1 MFVKHEDTH
10 IPSEMK
16 IYTHL
21 GTAAS
26 QLEIAMKLLLNVYI
40 VGAQALETLRATK
53 AVRISPNAPVGNK
66 TLCNKPPTEELSSKP
81 SFQAGTLGAA
91 AANAAPRA

>member
-1 MFVKHEDTH
+1 MR
-10 IPSEMK
+10 

-21 GTAAS
+21 GTTANHVA
-26 QLEIAMKLLLNVYI
+26 IAMKLLLNVYM
-40 VGAQALETLRATK
+40 VGAQALDMLRAAK

-66 TLCNKPPTEELSSKP
+66 TLCNKPPTEELSSNP
-81 SFQAGTLGAA
+81 AFQAGTLGAA